1 MATLNNQRVP
11 FVDDVPIRN
20 DGFIAI
26 LKYQR
31 IDSGRCGC
39 RPAKSR

>member
-39 RPAKSR
+39 